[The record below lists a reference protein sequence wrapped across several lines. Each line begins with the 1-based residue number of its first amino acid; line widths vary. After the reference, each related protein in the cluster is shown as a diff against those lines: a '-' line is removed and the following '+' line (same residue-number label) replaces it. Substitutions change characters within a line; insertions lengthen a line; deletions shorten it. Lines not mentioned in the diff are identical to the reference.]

1 MTTLQKIVKEAK
13 ALRKKYPKKYAKW
26 TDYVKAASKKIS
38 GLDKVTKSGNKTTV
52 HYTKKSPATKKKAAP
67 KKAVQSSLF
76 GVKKKAAPRSSHKD
90 TKSHNVNIRV
100 VSGTDS
106 NKFYINLLAKIAS
119 EIQEKEAIKDLINK
133 NYKDPKN
140 KALRSYWASKRNAVT
155 KTLLSLKRQQ
165 NAIKK
170 SIK

>member
-38 GLDKVTKSGNKTTV
+38 GLDKVTKTGNKTTV
-52 HYTKKSPATKKKAAP
+52 HYSKKAPATKKKAAP

-76 GVKKKAAPRSSHKD
+76 GVKKKAAPRSTHKD

-100 VSGTDS
+100 VSGVGSALTMRDYLEKS
-106 NKFYINLLAKIAS
+106 IISQTKKYNELKEKKRKKTITEEEKNLLIFYPSFIRQAK
-119 EIQEKEAIKDLINK
+119 QQ
-133 NYKDPKN
+133 
-140 KALRSYWASKRNAVT
+140 
-155 KTLLSLKRQQ
+155 LSLQ
-165 NAIKK
+165 NKLIAK

>member
-38 GLDKVTKSGNKTTV
+38 GLDKVTKTGNKTTV
-52 HYTKKSPATKKKAAP
+52 HYTKKAPATKKKAAP
-67 KKAVQSSLF
+67 KKTVQSSLF

-100 VSGTDS
+100 VSGVGSALTMRDYLEKS
-106 NKFYINLLAKIAS
+106 IISQTKKYNELKEKKRKKTITEEEKNLLIFYPSFIRQAK
-119 EIQEKEAIKDLINK
+119 QQ
-133 NYKDPKN
+133 
-140 KALRSYWASKRNAVT
+140 
-155 KTLLSLKRQQ
+155 LSLQ
-165 NAIKK
+165 NKLIAK

>member
-38 GLDKVTKSGNKTTV
+38 GLDKVTKTGNKTTV
-52 HYTKKSPATKKKAAP
+52 HYTKKAPATKKKAAP

-76 GVKKKAAPRSSHKD
+76 GVKKKAAPRSTHKD

-100 VSGTDS
+100 VSGVGA
-106 NKFYINLLAKIAS
+106 INLNEIGTELFSLEMKIKKLQSNLKATKKVS
-119 EIQEKEAIKDLINK
+119 EKKEIRYQISILNK
-133 NYKDPKN
+133 QF
-140 KALRSYWASKRNAVT
+140 KALKLYLNTRAKF
-155 KTLLSLKRQQ
+155 
-165 NAIKK
+165 I
-170 SIK
+170 